1 MKNLYLRFE
10 TRLYYNRNEI
20 FRINNWIIFGVEWLI
35 EKEIEYLN
43 IKPKY
48 ILISKENIKLIDYGL
63 KFLNSEIINNYRI
76 MAKIILLF
84 VR

>member
-1 MKNLYLRFE
+1 M
-10 TRLYYNRNEI
+10 YYNGNEI

-63 KFLNSEIINNYRI
+63 KFLNSEINN
-76 MAKIILLF
+76 
-84 VR
+84 